1 MDPAVAGVYLRS
13 PLGGKWSG
21 PSSHSWKRVQS
32 TLSTADMSYISRD
45 QVFSW
50 DLLFLQRENNKQM
63 SLQSFPSSAC
73 I

>member
-1 MDPAVAGVYLRS
+1 MDPTVAGVYLRS
-13 PLGGKWSG
+13 RLGGKWSG

-32 TLSTADMSYISRD
+32 TLSTADLSYISRD

-50 DLLFLQRENNKQM
+50 DLLFLQRENSKQM
-63 SLQSFPSSAC
+63 GLQSFPSSAC